1 MLEKLQEI
9 YNTVAGREDIT
20 LTPKMKLEEMELTSL
35 GLIHLICQIEDTYD
49 IEISNRDMS
58 RFKTVQDVL
67 KYLDRVL
74 ERK

>member
-9 YNTVAGREDIT
+9 YNTVAGRDDLI
-20 LTPKMKLEEMELTSL
+20 LTPKMKITEMELSSL

-49 IEISNRDMS
+49 IEISNRDMN